1 MPAPSTARPSVSVQG
16 GPEGRASSY
25 ASSSGVPPGGQA
37 RAVLSSM
44 YVQKIAD
51 RSYRRPCQ
59 LQPSYQDSAPG
70 LGSNTSRVMV

>member
-1 MPAPSTARPSVSVQG
+1 M
-16 GPEGRASSY
+16 
-25 ASSSGVPPGGQA
+25 
-37 RAVLSSM
+37 LSSM